1 MTRVLPTAAVFLL
14 ISALCYGQTDGVK
27 KRGSIPQEFSLPP
40 QGATLHFTSPLP
52 PQLVKPDYPA
62 VHRENDFEGVAELS
76 LYVTA
81 EGDVVYAE
89 VSVGSGDE
97 AFDEEALRAALK
109 SRFPSGY
116 AMLDGTPTDFRISV
130 PYYFLLASD
139 PENYW
144 HTRLELARVQQQYE
158 VVMRE
163 FQGLA
168 HSRSSREKAES
179 IRKRLEDRVA
189 AAKRLHRQL
198 AEKKELAILR
208 LRDEIASAKETL
220 DGSGRPATARNT
232 QREIPPEQ
240 VPTTVVAVQQVNIIS
255 NAEVVS
261 ANDIDRLN
269 QELEIKKS
277 YL

>member
-1 MTRVLPTAAVFLL
+1 MTRVFPAAAVFLL
-14 ISALCYGQTDGVK
+14 FSALCYGQTDGIK
-27 KRGSIPQEFSLPP
+27 NRGSIPTEFSLPG
-40 QGATLHFTSPLP
+40 QGAVIHFTSPLS
-52 PQLVKPDYPA
+52 PQLVQPDYPA
-62 VHRENDFEGVAELS
+62 AHRQNDFEGVAELA

-81 EGDVVYAE
+81 AGDVVYAE
-89 VSVGSGDE
+89 VTIGSGDE
-97 AFDEEALRAALK
+97 LFDDEALRAAMK
-109 SRFPSGY
+109 SRFPAGY
-116 AMLDGTPTDFRISV
+116 AMLDGSPSDFRISV

-168 HSRSSREKAES
+168 HTRSTRDKAES

-220 DGSGRPATARNT
+220 DGNGRPATALNI
-232 QREIPPEQ
+232 QREIPPDQ
-240 VPTTVVAVQQVNIIS
+240 APTTVVAVQQINMIS